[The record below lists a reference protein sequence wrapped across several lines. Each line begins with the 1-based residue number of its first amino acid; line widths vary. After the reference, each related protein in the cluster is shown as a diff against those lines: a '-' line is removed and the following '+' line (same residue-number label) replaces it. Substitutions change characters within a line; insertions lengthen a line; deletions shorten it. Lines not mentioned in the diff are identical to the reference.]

1 MFNTKPAGHIAA
13 LITIVIW
20 ATTYVSTK
28 VLLVS
33 FKPEEILIFRFS
45 MAYIALWIACPKNF
59 KTKNFKQEVVFI
71 LAGLTG
77 ICLYYLL
84 ENIAL
89 TYTMASNVGVIVSVT
104 PFFTALMSHIF
115 LKDEGKLEWN
125 FFIGFLLAIAGISLI
140 SFNGAELKLNPIGDC
155 LALCASLVWS
165 IYSVLTKKIAGLG
178 YNVIMATRRTFFYG
192 IIFMM
197 PAVSLMGV
205 DWSIE
210 RFYDKVNLFN
220 ILFLG
225 LGASAMC
232 FVTWSYAVKILGA
245 MHTSIYIY
253 MVPVI
258 TVVTSVIVLG
268 EAVTRLAIIGTILT
282 LTGLLISEH
291 KFSLKRLY
299 RILTKQPA

>member
-33 FKPEEILIFRFS
+33 FKPVEILIFRFI

-192 IIFMM
+192 IIFML

-268 EAVTRLAIIGTILT
+268 EPVTRLAIIGTILT